1 MLTLL
6 FLITMWG
13 DSVELS
19 DRKKKILQAI
29 IDDYI
34 VTAEPVGSSH
44 ILKSHNL
51 GISSATV
58 RNEMASLE
66 EGGYL
71 EKPHT
76 SAGRVPSYL
85 GYRVYVDELMN
96 EYRLSVSEINQITMA
111 FRQRYVE
118 LTKAVESISN
128 AISLLTNYTTLYTVP
143 SSSGRVIKSFKLIP
157 IDEKSFVMIV
167 VMDDGNVKNRTIR
180 TSNIVDAE
188 VLEKLSNYLNYRF
201 SNIDA
206 SMLTSEALEA
216 EKQLVPV
223 ESGMLD
229 SIFEFLADILLSG
242 ETGDLLLTGTT
253 NIFNHPEF
261 NNIDRTKEF
270 LDFVKKDNIGKLKE
284 LIDKTGDSTS
294 VIIGN
299 ENPVLKDKDIS
310 LVVSNYSLGGGAKGK
325 LAIIGPTRMDYA
337 KVISTLDYLTACIN
351 EALEKEGE

>member
-1 MLTLL
+1 M
-6 FLITMWG
+6 
-13 DSVELS
+13 ELS

-66 EGGYL
+66 EAGYL

-96 EYRLSVSEINQITMA
+96 EYRLSVNEINQITMA
-111 FRQRYVE
+111 FRQRYAE
-118 LTKAVESISN
+118 LSKTAESISN
-128 AISLLTNYTTLYTVP
+128 AISLLTNYTTLYTTP
-143 SSSGRVIKSFKLIP
+143 ASNGTLIKSFKLIP

-167 VMDDGNVKNRTIR
+167 VMDDGIVKNRTIR
-180 TSNIVDAE
+180 THTAFDNG

-201 SNIDA
+201 SNINV
-206 SMLTSEALEA
+206 SMLTDEVIEN
-216 EKQLVPV
+216 EKSLIPV
-223 ESGMLD
+223 EAGMLD
-229 SIFEFLADILLSG
+229 SVFRFLSDISR
-242 ETGDLLLTGTT
+242 ENNTGDLLLTGTT

-261 NNIDRTKEF
+261 NSIDRTKEF
-270 LDFVKKDNIGKLKE
+270 LEFVKKDNMGKLKE
-284 LIDKTGDSTS
+284 IIDKTGDTTS

-310 LVVSNYSLGGGAKGK
+310 LVVSNYSLGGNSKGK